1 MLTLLSSCTS
11 SYSPSLTS
19 SAVCPMPMTTVS
31 EYIVDDIAERHPQF
45 FIDWVNQQADLGEVH
60 GQTR

>member
-1 MLTLLSSCTS
+1 
-11 SYSPSLTS
+11 
-19 SAVCPMPMTTVS
+19 MPMTTVS